1 MLKKEFLLKWI
12 EWVIKA
18 VQGGK
23 VNINVNGEQGA
34 SFRTYKG
41 LRQGDPLSPLLFNLV
56 VDALGA
62 MLEATKEKGRIV
74 GSVPHLIE
82 GGVTHLQYGNGT
94 AVMVQNNRE
103 SVLDLKFILYCFE
116 SMSGIKINYHKSEV
130 YVLGVERARKE
141 EIAVEL
147 NCKLDNFPMIYLGIP
162 IHIKKLRK
170 QDLGVVND
178 KMSKRI
184 DS

>member
-1 MLKKEFLLKWI
+1 MLKKEFPLKWI

-74 GSVPHLIE
+74 GSVPYLIE
-82 GGVTHLQYGNGT
+82 
-94 AVMVQNNRE
+94 
-103 SVLDLKFILYCFE
+103 
-116 SMSGIKINYHKSEV
+116 
-130 YVLGVERARKE
+130 
-141 EIAVEL
+141 
-147 NCKLDNFPMIYLGIP
+147 
-162 IHIKKLRK
+162 
-170 QDLGVVND
+170 
-178 KMSKRI
+178 
-184 DS
+184 